1 MYRILTSCMSQ
12 HFKQTSESRAR
23 SQQADENTG
32 SWVPPSMITCYIK
45 RNLFTPTPH
54 SDAPL
59 SPRQRVIY
67 WDFPLFP
74 LPLTFTMKAHY
85 FTPRSQSMTI
95 NTQQMCA
102 TTAGCVLL
110 RNRLRIRADG
120 HQRSVPPIPHLTK
133 SLLFTTS
140 LHWNAARKVN
150 PSIFLLIQWGSRR
163 GVEPPPGDIRYKYTQ
178 TGWQWLI
185 DRKAFTEDD
194 LSTFEYHAICFGNLC
209 GILSWLSSIF
219 NFNFLLPLEQKCALW
234 GHSGLGTDTRSLL
247 TAEMLSQSQVKPK
260 KLHLSPRGN

>member
-1 MYRILTSCMSQ
+1 
-12 HFKQTSESRAR
+12 
-23 SQQADENTG
+23 
-32 SWVPPSMITCYIK
+32 
-45 RNLFTPTPH
+45 
-54 SDAPL
+54 
-59 SPRQRVIY
+59 
-67 WDFPLFP
+67 
-74 LPLTFTMKAHY
+74 
-85 FTPRSQSMTI
+85 
-95 NTQQMCA
+95 MCA

-120 HQRSVPPIPHLTK
+120 HQRSVPPIQHLTK

-150 PSIFLLIQWGSRR
+150 PSVFLLIQWGSRR
-163 GVEPPPGDIRYKYTQ
+163 GVEPPPGDIRYRYTQ
-178 TGWQWLI
+178 TGWQWVI
-185 DRKAFTEDD
+185 DKKAFTEDD

-234 GHSGLGTDTRSLL
+234 GHSVLGTDTRSLL

-260 KLHLSPRGN
+260 NLYLSPRGN